1 MKKRQIEKMIKIID
15 GIEYENKMD
24 KEKVMFDQLVQS
36 LKNDEFMSNV
46 DRLKDLDFAEGMVL
60 QTLFDYKIR
69 DE

>member
-15 GIEYENKMD
+15 GIEYENKLD

>member
-1 MKKRQIEKMIKIID
+1 MIKIID
-15 GIEYENKMD
+15 GIEYENKLD

-60 QTLFDYKIR
+60 
-69 DE
+69 